1 MHIAFLTAE
10 YPPFPGGVGDYT
22 RCLARALALPACRV
36 SVVTGTETATGM
48 GTQTHS
54 SPHPNAEGGEVRE
67 YRVISSWGWRCWRD
81 TIATLDRLRPDIL
94 HIQYQ
99 TGAYGMHPAINLLPW
114 RLQGLSGRPHTLV
127 TFHDVL
133 EPYLFPKAGQ
143 LRHRV
148 TEWLAH
154 WCDGVIVTNGD
165 DAQQLSDVCQPVVIP
180 IGSNIAVAPPPD
192 YERSQWRARLGV
204 RPDDTLIAYFGLL
217 SQSKGAD
224 LLIDAL
230 AHLIRDNLHP
240 LPCTLLLIG
249 GAATTPAD
257 REYAARFFAR
267 IERAGLRER
276 IVETGHVDAPAVSAH
291 LLAADCV
298 VLPFRQGASF
308 RSGSLLAALSH
319 GCTVI
324 TTTPPT
330 RPDPTPPA
338 THIPTGQHIH
348 PRLVHNEHALLV
360 PPGDSRA
367 LAAAIRRLA
376 HDVPLRARLGQ
387 AARELA
393 AHTGWNAIADMH
405 KRVYGK
411 LR

>member
-10 YPPFPGGVGDYT
+10 YPPRPGGVGDYT
-22 RCLARALALPACRV
+22 RCLARALASPACRA
-36 SVVTGTETATGM
+36 SVVTGTETTAGSETLAR
-48 GTQTHS
+48 S
-54 SPHPNAEGGEVRE
+54 SLDSGAGGGEVRE
-67 YRVISSWGWRCWRD
+67 YRVISSWGWRCWRE
-81 TIATLDRLRPDIL
+81 TIAMLDRLHPDIL

-114 RLQGLSGRPHTLV
+114 RLRGLPGRPHTLV

-180 IGSNIAVAPPPD
+180 IGSNIAVAPPPG

-204 RPDDTLIAYFGLL
+204 HPDDTLIAYFGLL
-217 SQSKGAD
+217 SPSKGAD

-230 AHLIRDNLHP
+230 AHLTHDNPHP

-249 GAATTPAD
+249 GAATTPTD
-257 REYAARFFAR
+257 REYATRFFSR

-276 IVETGHVDAPAVSAH
+276 IVETGHVDTSSVSAH

-319 GCTVI
+319 GCAVV

-330 RPDPTPPA
+330 QPDPPA
-338 THIPTGQHIH
+338 PAAHLPTGQYAH
-348 PRLVHNEHALLV
+348 PHLVHNEHALLV

-367 LAAAIRRLA
+367 LASAIRRLA
-376 HDVPLRARLGQ
+376 QDASLRTRLGQ
-387 AARELA
+387 AAREIA
-393 AHTGWNAIADMH
+393 SHTGWNAIADMH
-405 KRVYGK
+405 KTVYGK